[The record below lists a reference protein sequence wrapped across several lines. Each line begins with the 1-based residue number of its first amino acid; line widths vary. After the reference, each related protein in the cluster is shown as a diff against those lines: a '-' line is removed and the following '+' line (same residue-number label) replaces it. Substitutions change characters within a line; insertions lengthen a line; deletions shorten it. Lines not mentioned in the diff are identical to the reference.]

1 MSTMFLDTKL
11 VVSLFQKQLIMAE
24 HDVPLLPTIQLDLV
38 THRRTDRSLYIDAG
52 TGESKLLVYSANTQL
67 RPDVDPMFGIA
78 DMTNL
83 FRMDAVCE
91 LGPIAACPELETLAK
106 SFVERSHNTFVDRTL
121 LGATEWYRRRD
132 PCAPANPTMEHFLS
146 DIRLG
151 GIELVELTGKGEA
164 YYEYKAV
171 EFALTRVR
179 AAQYQGLVEA
189 PDLGKFAMYV
199 SAGGGSLQFANTRCM
214 DSMSILVKEYTT
226 KLSANPTDINT
237 IWTWSTYLDGQ
248 AHLFSKTCPRIEE
261 GIVVCMGSMFYSAK
275 TIAMDNADDSF
286 HLVSVSDALAAMDTY
301 VEEFELEGATAR
313 SIRGY
318 VAMCVNCEF
327 LRATCDPCVQLLFK
341 RNWKVHTSTF
351 RTTWTFGH
359 FLTTLEGHGAMK

>member
-1 MSTMFLDTKL
+1 
-11 VVSLFQKQLIMAE
+11 MADQ
-24 HDVPLLPTIQLDLV
+24 DVPLPPMSLDLV

-52 TGESKLLVYSANTQL
+52 TGESKLLVYSANTQI
-67 RPDVDPMFGIA
+67 RPEVDPLFGIA

-91 LGPIAACPELETLAK
+91 LGPIATCPEVEALAK
-106 SFVERSHNTFVDRTL
+106 SFVERSHNNFVNRTF

-132 PCAPANPTMEHFLS
+132 PCAPANPTMECFLS

-151 GIELVELTGKGEA
+151 GIELVELTGKEEA
-164 YYEYKAV
+164 FYEFKAV

-179 AAQYQGLVEA
+179 AAQHQGLVEA
-189 PDLGKFAMYV
+189 PDLSKFAMYV

-214 DSMSILVKEYTT
+214 DSIPILVKDYTT
-226 KLSANPTDINT
+226 KLGADPSDGDTLDG
-237 IWTWSTYLDGQ
+237 WMRYLDGQ
-248 AHLFSKTCPRIEE
+248 AHIFKKTCPRIEE

-275 TIAMDNADDSF
+275 TIAMDNADDAF
-286 HLVSVSDALAAMDTY
+286 HLVSVFDALAAMDTY
-301 VEEFELEGATAR
+301 LEEFELEGATAR

-318 VAMCVNCEF
+318 VAMCVNREF
-327 LRATCDPCVQLLFK
+327 LRATCGPGVQLLFK

-359 FLTTLEGHGAMK
+359 FLTTLEGQGATK